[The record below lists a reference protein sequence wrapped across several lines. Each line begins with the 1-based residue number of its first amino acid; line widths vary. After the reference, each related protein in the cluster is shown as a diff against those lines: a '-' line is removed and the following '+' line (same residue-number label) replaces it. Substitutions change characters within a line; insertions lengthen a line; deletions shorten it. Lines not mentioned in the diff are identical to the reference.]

1 MPTAPLAL
9 IAELTHRCPLRC
21 VYCSNPLELRAR
33 SEELSTETWVR
44 AFEEAAQLGTLHVH
58 LTGGEPLARGDL
70 TPLVLAARSAGLYT
84 NLITSGIGL
93 NEKRLSSLVEAGLDH
108 IQLSFQD
115 AEESSADTIAGCSAH
130 VQKVAVARLISET
143 RLAFTV
149 NLVVHRRN
157 LDRLEEII
165 SFAERLRPHRIEIA
179 HVQYYG
185 CRGTRERK
193 AERDQD
199 RLCDAGLLR
208 NIPQTLHGR
217 LGPPAHG
224 CRSFRQSPAVPRR
237 RRDPR
242 PGIRKRE
249 RKVAALDLGRV
260 FVIPAIPRRRLDA
273 GAMPHLREAHP
284 GLRGLPLPGFSGH
297 GRCSRYRPR
306 LLAFTPPPP
315 D

>member
-44 AFEEAAQLGTLHVH
+44 AFEEAAQLCTLLRPCAEGGRSAAH
-58 LTGGEPLARGDL
+58 LGNPIGVYSQPGCAPAESGPLGRNHLVRRKVTPAPHRDCPRSVLRLGAKEPRG
-70 TPLVLAARSAGLYT
+70 PAAHARSSAR
-84 NLITSGIGL
+84 IG
-93 NEKRLSSLVEAGLDH
+93 R
-108 IQLSFQD
+108 
-115 AEESSADTIAGCSAH
+115 
-130 VQKVAVARLISET
+130 
-143 RLAFTV
+143 
-149 NLVVHRRN
+149 
-157 LDRLEEII
+157 
-165 SFAERLRPHRIEIA
+165 
-179 HVQYYG
+179 

-242 PGIRKRE
+242 SEIRKRE
-249 RKVAALDLGRV
+249 GKVAALDLGRV

-273 GAMPHLREAHP
+273 GAMPHLRAAHP
-284 GLRGLPLPGFSGH
+284 GLRGLPLPGFPGH